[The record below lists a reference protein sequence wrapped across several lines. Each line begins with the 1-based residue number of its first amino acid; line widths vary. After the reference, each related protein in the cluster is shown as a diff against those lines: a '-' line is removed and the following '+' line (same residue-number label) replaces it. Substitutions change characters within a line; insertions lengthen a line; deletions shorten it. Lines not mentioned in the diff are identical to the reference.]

1 MTTDPIDDYYK
12 KKAAQAKAAA
22 EALEKAIVE
31 GKPKEEIARLEWAL
45 ELARYV
51 GD

>member
-1 MTTDPIDDYYK
+1 MDEVADYYN
-12 KKAAQAKAAA
+12 KKAAQAKAAG
-22 EALEKAIVE
+22 EALDKAIAE

>member
-1 MTTDPIDDYYK
+1 MTTDPIAEWYYER
-12 KKAAQAKAAA
+12 AAQAKAAA
-22 EALEKAIVE
+22 EELDKAKAE